1 MTADQFT
8 RTAVK
13 VLATIMILLLVFH
26 LGKLSVKPDDNYH
39 YKIYLDGANVKVVNP
54 STGDTIYVEPASTN
68 SELIKAI
75 DKDNE

>member
-26 LGKLSVKPDDNYH
+26 LGKLSVKPEDDH
-39 YKIYLDGANVKVVNP
+39 YKIYLDDYKAKVVNP
-54 STGDTIYVEPASTN
+54 STGDTIYIEPNTSN
-68 SELIKAI
+68 SDFMNAI
-75 DKDNE
+75 NKDNE